1 MEISMTNFSMVLK
14 KEIQKYLVL
23 AAQQAMN

>member
-1 MEISMTNFSMVLK
+1 MTNFSMVLK
-14 KEIQKYLVL
+14 KETQKYLVL